1 MAEQMKTV
9 KAAVVQTSPVFLNR
23 EETVKKACALIEEA
37 GNSRADLVVFP
48 EAFISG
54 YPDWVWV
61 IPNSRGAELNELYT
75 ALIDNSVSVPDET
88 TKALCDAAKKANVY
102 LAIGINERN
111 TDASGGSL
119 FNSLLFIDNEG
130 TILGTHRKLIP
141 TGGERTVWAQGDGS
155 TLHVFDTSIGKIG
168 GLICWENYMPLARQ
182 AMYELGTQ
190 ILISPTWDKSDN
202 WLASLRNA
210 AREGG
215 MFVISSCS
223 AVKMDDL
230 PDRFSFKK
238 LYPEGREWINPGNSC
253 VINPNGDYIAG
264 PLNSKQEILYA
275 DLDLSE
281 IIPAKRMF
289 DAAGH
294 YSRPDVF
301 NFSVSKKK

>member
-1 MAEQMKTV
+1 MKTV

-37 GNSRADLVVFP
+37 GNSGAALVVFP

-75 ALIDNSVSVPDET
+75 ELVNNSVSVPDET

-102 LAIGINERN
+102 AAIGINERN

-130 TILGTHRKLIP
+130 NIAGVHRKLIP

-190 ILISPTWDKSDN
+190 ILISLTWDKSDN
-202 WLASLRNA
+202 WLASLRHV

-223 AVKMDDL
+223 AVRMDDL

-253 VINPNGDYIAG
+253 VINPNGEYIAG

-301 NFSVSKKK
+301 NFSVTKKK